1 MLRRLVLRPKQAAE
15 APRVVEAQDLP
26 AVEDQIPVFM
36 RFRAAVWPPT
46 RRKLPDIPR

>member
-36 RFRAAVWPPT
+36 RFQRCLAADET
-46 RRKLPDIPR
+46 QTSRHS